1 MENEKK
7 SLGVFIHFSNSKYIP
22 YYVLLYLRE
31 LTHHFDE
38 VIFIANKRSIK
49 NEKALH
55 HSNVKTHFVKNEG
68 YDLGMFYKVFQT
80 INPDDYR
87 QIACINDSNILFN
100 KLTTIF
106 SWGKSSGMDFWG
118 LIDSHERPPFSTHEE
133 NYHIQS
139 HFLVFN
145 EKAVALLPEYF
156 SSIDMENIFKEAD
169 VQKLRHRVIDQW
181 EIGVSRFMIN
191 NGLKIGSYINGQIYT
206 NLYIPG
212 ELQNISRRL
221 YPHLIEAGYP
231 LIKKKVIMDR
241 QLKHY
246 LKLMP
251 SWKKLMR
258 QYGSKDWAIENLVQ
272 EMTEI
277 RNKSPKRISNKIK
290 KHLQNVR
297 ILPLN
302 MNEESH
308 G

>member
-1 MENEKK
+1 M
-7 SLGVFIHFSNSKYIP
+7 
-22 YYVLLYLRE
+22 RE

-38 VIFIANKRSIK
+38 VILIANKRSIK
-49 NEKALH
+49 NEKAVH
-55 HSNVKTHFVKNEG
+55 HPQIKTLFVKNEG

-80 INPDDYR
+80 INPESYR
-87 QIACINDSNILFN
+87 QIACINDSNVLFN
-100 KLTTIF
+100 KLNTIF
-106 SWGKSSGMDFWG
+106 AWGKSSGFDVWG
-118 LIDSHERPPFSTHEE
+118 LIDSNERPPFSTHAE

-145 EKAVALLPEYF
+145 EKAIALLPAYF
-156 SSIDMENIFKEAD
+156 QSIDMESIFMESD

-181 EIGVSRFMIN
+181 EIGVSQYMIGK
-191 NGLKIGSYINGQIYT
+191 GLKIGSYINGQIYT

-212 ELQNISRRL
+212 EIRNISRRL

-246 LKLMP
+246 LRLMP
-251 SWKKLMR
+251 SWKKLIR

-277 RNKSPKRISNKIK
+277 RNKSPKRTKNKIK
-290 KHLQNVR
+290 KQLQKARILLQNKD
-297 ILPLN
+297 
-302 MNEESH
+302 
-308 G
+308 